1 MPGPIPNLCPVLFP
15 QALNQMRPAHE
26 LLVTIIHRRCNHGV
40 TSDPGV
46 TRLRH
51 SASRMQLHGNR
62 LIAQLMGVGTKLAAL
77 YTTDYYWNYCSQ

>member
-1 MPGPIPNLCPVLFP
+1 
-15 QALNQMRPAHE
+15 MRSAHE

-40 TSDPGV
+40 ASDPGV

-51 SASRMQLHGNR
+51 SGSRMQLHGNR

-77 YTTDYYWNYCSQ
+77 